1 MQIRYCGPSSEGVT
15 LADGSLT
22 FLPGEAV
29 EVPADLGAELI
40 EQGTFEVVAKAAKP
54 TKTEEVPA

>member
-1 MQIRYCGPSSEGVT
+1 MQIRYCGPSAEGVT

-29 EVPADLGAELI
+29 EVADDLGASLI
-40 EQGTFEVVAKAAKP
+40 AQGTFQAVKAVKA
-54 TKTEEVPA
+54 TKTEEVTA